1 MRSRL
6 AGHVRQLI
14 GYALVFLG
22 LAVVTAALFV
32 AGSHPTIP
40 LWVFVAGSTAIGAP
54 LMIAGSRI
62 DARGRGLVLDQSPE
76 QAAAQY
82 RQTTVLM
89 AIHLGVGFLLT
100 AFVIAPLLLRA
111 TGWIHP
117 SDVFNRVWITGW
129 LLILCATRNWTTRP
143 LWRAIEKQ
151 VIARGMR
158 TKR

>member
-6 AGHVRQLI
+6 AGHARQLL

-32 AGSHPTIP
+32 AGNHPTIP

-62 DARGRGLVLDQSPE
+62 NARGRGLVLNQSPE

-82 RQTTVLM
+82 RQTTALL
-89 AIHLGVGFLLT
+89 ALHLGMGLLLT

-111 TGWIHP
+111 TGWVHP
-117 SDVFNRVWITGW
+117 GDVFTRVWITAW
-129 LLILCATRNWTTRP
+129 LFALCATRDWTTRP
-143 LWRAIEKQ
+143 LWREIEKQ
-151 VIARGMR
+151 VIARGMS